1 MTVTHPAGFVAS
13 AKASV
18 LIESLP
24 WLKSFAGKTIV
35 IKLGGNAMG
44 SDELQERFAED
55 MVYLRTVGVRPVI
68 VHGGGPQITAM
79 LEKLGI
85 SSEFRAGYRYTSP
98 EAMEFVR
105 EVLTDHISGQIVALI
120 NKHGALATGIVGD
133 HGLFTGRRLTR
144 VNGEDVDLGL
154 VGEVVSVNPAQVIDA
169 LDKGLIP
176 VISAIAPDEAEP
188 AQSLNVNADSAAS
201 ALAIALEAEKLM
213 ILTDVPGL
221 YANWPDTSTL
231 VSSITASELR
241 AMVPSLES
249 GMIPKATACVDAVDG
264 GVPKAAMIDGRVPHG
279 ILLEIFT
286 PEGVGTEVVPDEGE

>member
-1 MTVTHPAGFVAS
+1 MSTTRQNTDAA

-24 WLKSFAGKTIV
+24 WMKSFAGKTIV
-35 IKLGGNAMG
+35 IKFGGNAMV
-44 SDELQERFAED
+44 SDELKERFAED

-85 SSEFRAGYRYTSP
+85 ASEFRAGYRFTSP
-98 EAMEFVR
+98 EAMSIVR
-105 EVLTDHISGQIVALI
+105 EVLTEHISGELVNLI
-120 NKHGALATGIVGD
+120 NEHGALATGIPGD
-133 HGLFTGRRLTR
+133 HGLFTGRRLTH

-154 VGEVVSVNPAQVIDA
+154 VGEVIAVDPSQVIAA
-169 LDKGLIP
+169 LDDGLIP
-176 VISAIAPDEAEP
+176 VVSTIAPDEAEP
-188 AQSLNVNADSAAS
+188 TQSLNVNADSAAS
-201 ALAIALEAEKLM
+201 ALAIALKAEKLM

-221 YANWPDTSTL
+221 YANWPDTSSL

-241 AMVPSLES
+241 EMLPTLES
-249 GMIPKATACVDAVDG
+249 GMIPKASACVDAVDG

-279 ILLEIFT
+279 ILLEVFT
-286 PEGVGTEVVPDEGE
+286 PEGVGTEVTPDEGE

>member
-1 MTVTHPAGFVAS
+1 VTVTRANSDAA

-24 WLKSFAGKTIV
+24 WLKAFAGKTIV

-85 SSEFRAGYRYTSP
+85 SSEFRAGYRYTTP

-105 EVLTDHISGQIVALI
+105 EVLTDHISGQIVSLI

-133 HGLFTGRRLTR
+133 QGLFIGRRLTV
-144 VNGEDVDLGL
+144 VNGEEVDLGL
-154 VGEVVSVNPAQVIDA
+154 VISVNPQQVLDA

-201 ALAIALEAEKLM
+201 ALAIALAAEKLM

-241 AMVPSLES
+241 AMLPSLES
-249 GMIPKATACVDAVDG
+249 GMIPKATACVDAVAG

-286 PEGVGTEVVPDEGE
+286 PEGVGTEVVADEGE

>member
-1 MTVTHPAGFVAS
+1 MSTTREFTDAA

-35 IKLGGNAMG
+35 IKFGGNAMV
-44 SDELQERFAED
+44 SDELKERFAED

-85 SSEFRAGYRYTSP
+85 ASDFRAGYRYTSP
-98 EAMEFVR
+98 EAMEVVR
-105 EVLTDHISGQIVALI
+105 EVLTEHISGELVTLI
-120 NKHGALATGIVGD
+120 NEHGVLAAGIPGD
-133 HGLFTGRRLTR
+133 HGLFTGRRLTS
-144 VNGEDVDLGL
+144 VNGEDFDLGL
-154 VGEVVSVNPAQVIDA
+154 VGEVIDVDPTTVIAA
-169 LDKGLIP
+169 LDAGRIP
-176 VISAIAPDEAEP
+176 VVSTIAPDELDP
-188 AQSLNVNADSAAS
+188 KQSLNVNADSAAS
-201 ALAIALEAEKLM
+201 ALAVALKAEKLM

-221 YANWPDTSTL
+221 YSNWPDTSSL
-231 VSSITASELR
+231 VSSITADELR
-241 AMVPSLES
+241 EMLPSLES

-279 ILLEIFT
+279 ILLEVFT
-286 PEGVGTEVVPDEGE
+286 PEGVGTEVTRDEGK